1 MVKFRRSVS
10 IEQFDLSLKQ
20 KVYGIKKGRNL
31 METVYTSS
39 WLNRLHLL
47 SSRILMPL
55 MAVLFICTNTIINLW
70 IDERMETI
78 QNIIAILL
86 LLMVICY
93 LLSAPRERLRPWI
106 KSNILVIAYFVVRLI
121 SLWQCGFDYSVIRT
135 ICFEM
140 FFLIGICGFTVD
152 SRTGNRFYVKFFIW
166 FEVIATALCALIFLL
181 MPHLGANMQHMII
194 EFSYYEKAENAAF
207 FSNVNTAG
215 IMAGFSIVLAV
226 VLYRKDILS
235 KKAIIVFGIYNVCA
249 LIYFGSRAAE
259 VGVAA
264 VVLFFII
271 KKSAPKIHVKKLT
284 IVALCI
290 MVLTLVPI
298 YGLIGHY
305 ECKALLSYEQLEDKL
320 NLVSSSRY
328 VIWKQCFI
336 TQQDDLLVGKGNLK
350 LEQQARK
357 DLMKE
362 YRPDYIDYR
371 YFSAAELG
379 PHNGYISMISGAGW
393 LGLLL
398 FIAILIQRIRRSKN
412 LEKGNWYLMLVFIFA
427 INCFE
432 SLFILNRF
440 FACFY
445 MFLILESDWE
455 KEDDANQI
463 VFKL

>member
-1 MVKFRRSVS
+1 
-10 IEQFDLSLKQ
+10 
-20 KVYGIKKGRNL
+20 

-39 WLNRLHLL
+39 WLNRLHSL
-47 SSRILMPL
+47 SSRIVMPL
-55 MAVLFICTNTIINLW
+55 MAVLFICTNTVINLW
-70 IDERMETI
+70 IDERIETI
-78 QNIIAILL
+78 QNIIAIMV
-86 LLMVICY
+86 LMIVASY
-93 LLSAPRERLRPWI
+93 LLSAPRERLCPWI
-106 KSNILVIAYFVVRLI
+106 KSNILVIAYFIVRLI

-152 SRTGNRFYVKFFIW
+152 SRSGNRFYVKFFIW
-166 FEVIATALCALIFLL
+166 FEVIATALCVVIFLL
-181 MPHLGANMQHMII
+181 MPHLGSGIQDAII
-194 EFSYYEKAENAAF
+194 KFSYYDKANTAAI

-235 KKAIIVFGIYNVCA
+235 KKTVIVFGIYNVCA
-249 LIYFGSRAAE
+249 LVYFGSRAAD

-271 KKSAPKIHVKKLT
+271 KKLAPKINIKKFT

-305 ECKALLSYEQLEDKL
+305 ESKASLSYEPLEDKL
-320 NLVSSSRY
+320 NLVSSTRY
-328 VIWKQCFI
+328 AIWKECFI
-336 TQQDDLLVGKGNLK
+336 TQQDDLLFGKGSLK

-362 YRPDYIDYR
+362 YQPGSVDYR
-371 YFSAAELG
+371 YFTTVELG

-412 LEKGNWYLMLVFIFA
+412 LEKGNWYLMLIFIFA

-445 MFLILESDWE
+445 MFLILEADWE

>member
-1 MVKFRRSVS
+1 
-10 IEQFDLSLKQ
+10 
-20 KVYGIKKGRNL
+20 

-39 WLNRLHLL
+39 WLNRLNSL
-47 SSRILMPL
+47 SSRIVMPL
-55 MAVLFICTNTIINLW
+55 MAVLFICTNTVINLW
-70 IDERMETI
+70 IDERIETI
-78 QNIIAILL
+78 QNIIAIMV
-86 LLMVICY
+86 LMIVASY
-93 LLSAPRERLRPWI
+93 LLSAPRERLCPWI
-106 KSNILVIAYFVVRLI
+106 KSNILVIAYFIVRLI

-152 SRTGNRFYVKFFIW
+152 SRSGNRFYVKFFVW
-166 FEVIATALCALIFLL
+166 FEVIATALCVVIFLL
-181 MPHLGANMQHMII
+181 MPHLGSGIQDAII
-194 EFSYYEKAENAAF
+194 KFSYYDKANTAAI

-235 KKAIIVFGIYNVCA
+235 KKTVIVFGIYNVCA
-249 LIYFGSRAAE
+249 LVYFGSRAAD

-264 VVLFFII
+264 VGLFFIWLAI
-271 KKSAPKIHVKKLT
+271 KKNFEPLLLVPIGFGILIGNINIKKFT

-305 ECKALLSYEQLEDKL
+305 ESKASLSYEPLEDKL
-320 NLVSSSRY
+320 NLVSSTRY
-328 VIWKQCFI
+328 AIWKECFI
-336 TQQDDLLVGKGNLK
+336 TQQDDLLFGKGSLK

-362 YRPDYIDYR
+362 YQSGSVDYR
-371 YFSAAELG
+371 YFTTVELG
-379 PHNGYISMISGAGW
+379 PHNGYISMISGTGW

-412 LEKGNWYLMLVFIFA
+412 LEKGNWYLMLIFIFA

-432 SLFILNRF
+432 SLFLLNRF

-445 MFLILESDWE
+445 MFLILEADWE

>member
-1 MVKFRRSVS
+1 
-10 IEQFDLSLKQ
+10 
-20 KVYGIKKGRNL
+20 

-55 MAVLFICTNTIINLW
+55 MAVLFICTNTVINLW
-70 IDERMETI
+70 IDERIETI

-86 LLMVICY
+86 LLIVTCY
-93 LLSAPRERLRPWI
+93 LLSAPRERLQPWI
-106 KSNILVIAYFVVRLI
+106 KSNILVIAYFIVRLI

-181 MPHLGANMQHMII
+181 MPHLGAEIQDAII
-194 EFSYYEKAENAAF
+194 KFSYYDKANTAAL

-215 IMAGFSIVLAV
+215 IMAGFSIIIAII
-226 VLYRKDILS
+226 LYRKDILN
-235 KKAIIVFGIYNVCA
+235 KKIVVVFGTYNLCM
-249 LIYFGSRAAE
+249 LIYFGSRAAD
-259 VGVAA
+259 VGTVA
-264 VVLFFII
+264 VILFFVI
-271 KKSAPKIHVKKLT
+271 KKIVPKINQKKLS
-284 IVALCI
+284 IVALCL
-290 MVLTLVPI
+290 MVLTLVPL
-298 YGLIGHY
+298 YAVMGY
-305 ECKALLSYEQLEDKL
+305 NESKTTLSYTSFEQKL
-320 NLVSSSRY
+320 DRTSTGRY
-328 VIWKQCFI
+328 AIWKECYIVQK
-336 TQQDDLLVGKGNLK
+336 DAPLVGMGNLK
-350 LEQQARK
+350 LEQAAREKMVKEK
-357 DLMKE
+357 DNSE
-362 YRPDYIDYR
+362 AWCYYQVVN
-371 YFSAAELG
+371 LG

>member
-1 MVKFRRSVS
+1 
-10 IEQFDLSLKQ
+10 
-20 KVYGIKKGRNL
+20 
-31 METVYTSS
+31 
-39 WLNRLHLL
+39 
-47 SSRILMPL
+47 
-55 MAVLFICTNTIINLW
+55 
-70 IDERMETI
+70 
-78 QNIIAILL
+78 
-86 LLMVICY
+86 
-93 LLSAPRERLRPWI
+93 
-106 KSNILVIAYFVVRLI
+106 
-121 SLWQCGFDYSVIRT
+121 
-135 ICFEM
+135 
-140 FFLIGICGFTVD
+140 
-152 SRTGNRFYVKFFIW
+152 
-166 FEVIATALCALIFLL
+166 
-181 MPHLGANMQHMII
+181 
-194 EFSYYEKAENAAF
+194 
-207 FSNVNTAG
+207 
-215 IMAGFSIVLAV
+215 MAGFSIVLAV
-226 VLYRKDILS
+226 VLYLKDILS

-271 KKSAPKIHVKKLT
+271 KKSVPKIDVKKLT

-305 ECKALLSYEQLEDKL
+305 ESKASLSYEPFERRIDSI
-320 NLVSSSRY
+320 SSCRY
-328 VIWKQCFI
+328 IIWKECYI
-336 TQQDDLLVGKGNLK
+336 CQQENLLFGKGNLK
-350 LEQQARK
+350 YEQEARR
-357 DLMKE
+357 L
-362 YRPDYIDYR
+362 YINNFPYNDNNYR

-445 MFLILESDWE
+445 MFLILEADWGTKTE
-455 KEDDANQI
+455 M
-463 VFKL
+463 

>member
-20 KVYGIKKGRNL
+20 KIYGIKKGRNL

-55 MAVLFICTNTIINLW
+55 MAVLFICTNTVINLW

-166 FEVIATALCALIFLL
+166 FEVIATALSALIFLL

-215 IMAGFSIVLAV
+215 IMAGFSIVLAFIM
-226 VLYRKDILS
+226 YHKDMFA
-235 KKAIIVFGIYNVCA
+235 KKLIIVFGIYNICA
-249 LIYFGSRAAE
+249 LLYFGSRAAE
-259 VGVAA
+259 VGMAA
-264 VVLFFII
+264 VVLFFVI
-271 KKSAPKIHVKKLT
+271 KKVFSGINAKKLT
-284 IVALCI
+284 IVALCL
-290 MVLTLVPI
+290 MVLTLVPL
-298 YGLIGHY
+298 YAMIGYH
-305 ECKALLSYEQLEDKL
+305 ESQATLSYRGFERKL
-320 NLVSSSRY
+320 DNVSTGRY
-328 VIWKQCFI
+328 SIWKECYI
-336 TQQDDLLVGKGNLK
+336 TQKDSLLVGMGNLK
-350 LEQQARK
+350 LEQDARK
-357 DLMKE
+357 EMVAANHCGE
-362 YRPDYIDYR
+362 YWWYEM
-371 YFSAAELG
+371 AAELG

>member
-1 MVKFRRSVS
+1 
-10 IEQFDLSLKQ
+10 
-20 KVYGIKKGRNL
+20 

-39 WLNRLHLL
+39 WLNRLHSL
-47 SSRILMPL
+47 SSRIVMPL
-55 MAVLFICTNTIINLW
+55 MAVLFICTNTVINLW
-70 IDERMETI
+70 IDERIETI
-78 QNIIAILL
+78 QNIIAIMV
-86 LLMVICY
+86 LMIVASY
-93 LLSAPRERLRPWI
+93 LLSAPRERLCPWI
-106 KSNILVIAYFVVRLI
+106 KSNILVIAYFIVRLI

-152 SRTGNRFYVKFFIW
+152 SRSGNRFYVKFFVW

-181 MPHLGANMQHMII
+181 MPHLGSGIQDAII
-194 EFSYYEKAENAAF
+194 KFSYYDKANTAAI

-235 KKAIIVFGIYNVCA
+235 KKTVIIFGIYNVCA
-249 LIYFGSRAAE
+249 LVYFGSRAAD

-264 VVLFFII
+264 VVLFFTI
-271 KKSAPKIHVKKLT
+271 KKSVPKINVKKLT

-298 YGLIGHY
+298 YGLIGYY
-305 ECKALLSYEQLEDKL
+305 ENKGSLSYEQLERRIDSI
-320 NLVSSSRY
+320 SSCRY
-328 VIWKQCFI
+328 IIWKECYI
-336 TQQDDLLVGKGNLK
+336 CQQENLLFGKGNLK
-350 LEQQARK
+350 YEQEARR
-357 DLMKE
+357 L
-362 YRPDYIDYR
+362 YINNFPYNDNNYR

-379 PHNGYISMISGAGW
+379 PHNGYISMISGTGW

-412 LEKGNWYLMLVFIFA
+412 LEKGNWYLMLIFIFA

-445 MFLILESDWE
+445 MFLILEADWE

>member
-1 MVKFRRSVS
+1 
-10 IEQFDLSLKQ
+10 
-20 KVYGIKKGRNL
+20 

-39 WLNRLHLL
+39 WLNRLHSL

-55 MAVLFICTNTIINLW
+55 MAVLFICTNTVINLW
-70 IDERMETI
+70 IDERIETI
-78 QNIIAILL
+78 QNIIAIMV
-86 LLMVICY
+86 LMIVASY
-93 LLSAPRERLRPWI
+93 LLSAPRERLCPWI
-106 KSNILVIAYFVVRLI
+106 KSNILVIAYFIVRLI

-152 SRTGNRFYVKFFIW
+152 SRSGNRFYVKFFVW
-166 FEVIATALCALIFLL
+166 FEVIATALCVVIFLL
-181 MPHLGANMQHMII
+181 MPHLGSGIQDAII
-194 EFSYYEKAENAAF
+194 KFSYYDKANTAAI

-235 KKAIIVFGIYNVCA
+235 KKTVIVFGIYNVCA
-249 LIYFGSRAAE
+249 LVYFGSRAAD

-271 KKSAPKIHVKKLT
+271 KKLAPKINIKKFT

-305 ECKALLSYEQLEDKL
+305 ESKASLSYEPLEDKL
-320 NLVSSSRY
+320 NLVSSTRY
-328 VIWKQCFI
+328 AICKECFI
-336 TQQDDLLVGKGNLK
+336 TQQDDLLFGKGSLK

-362 YRPDYIDYR
+362 YQPGSVDYR
-371 YFSAAELG
+371 YFTTVELG

-412 LEKGNWYLMLVFIFA
+412 LEKGNWYLMLIFIFA

-445 MFLILESDWE
+445 MFLILEADWE